1 MTAKSIIY
9 DQEAQNQ
16 IAKGV
21 RMLADAVSLT
31 LGPRGRHV
39 VLERGWGGPLIT
51 KDGATVAKEIEL
63 YDHFENLGAQMIK
76 EVALKTADVVGD
88 GTTTATLLAH
98 RIYAEGAKL
107 VSAGMAPTD
116 INRGVEAAVTAVTLD
131 LKRQSRPIK
140 GAREIAQIATISANG
155 DADIG
160 RMLSDA
166 MSQVGEEGIITIEE
180 AQTMDTVLEVVE
192 GMQIDR
198 GYLSPYFVTDA
209 ERMEVVLDDAFVLVH
224 EKTISSLD
232 ALLPLLELVAKAHR
246 PLLVLAGGVDG
257 EALAT
262 LVVNLIRGSLSIC
275 AVKAPGYGTRQRD
288 AMEDVAALT
297 GATMVTPERGMKLEH
312 MTLATLGQAK
322 KVVVEKDHT
331 TFIEGAGAASA
342 VDARLTQL
350 RSQIDDAHS
359 AFDKEKL
366 QERLAQLTGGVAVIR
381 VGAASELELQ
391 EKKARVDDALH
402 ATRAAVAEGVVPG
415 GGVALLRAIPVVE
428 ALARTTDGDARYG
441 VEVIRRALEE
451 PMRQLAINAGEEGG
465 VVVRRVREGKAAYG
479 FNAATEQYEDLVAA
493 GVIDPT
499 QVVRVA
505 LQNAASVASMLLTT
519 EVLVARATADHRGS
533 QRPKNSHV

>member
-9 DQEAQNQ
+9 DQEAQTQ

-31 LGPRGRHV
+31 LGPRGRNV
-39 VLERGWGGPLIT
+39 VLDRGWGGPLIT

-63 YDHFENLGAQMIK
+63 YDHFGNLGAQMIK
-76 EVALKTADVVGD
+76 EVALKTAEVVGD
-88 GTTTATLLAH
+88 GTTTATVLAH
-98 RIYAEGAKL
+98 RIYTEGAKL
-107 VSAGMAPTD
+107 VAAGMAPMD
-116 INRGVEAAVTAVTLD
+116 IKRGIEAAVTAVTLD
-131 LKRQSRPIK
+131 LKRQSRPIE
-140 GAREIAQIATISANG
+140 GADEVAQIATISANG

-160 RMLSDA
+160 RILSDA

-180 AQTMDTVLEVVE
+180 GKTTDTVLEVVE

-224 EKTISSLD
+224 EKTLSSLD

-257 EALAT
+257 DALAT
-262 LVVNLIRGSLSIC
+262 LVVNFIRGSLAIC
-275 AVKAPGYGTRQRD
+275 AVKAPGYGTRQSD
-288 AMEDVAALT
+288 TMEDVAALT
-297 GATMVTPERGMKLEH
+297 GATMVTPERGMNLEN
-312 MTLATLGQAK
+312 MTLSTLGRAK
-322 KVVVEKDHT
+322 RIVVEKDHT

-342 VDARLTQL
+342 VDARLTQI
-350 RSQIDDAHS
+350 RSQIDDAKS

-366 QERLAQLTGGVAVIR
+366 EERLAKLTGGVAVVK

-415 GGVALLRAIPVVE
+415 GGVALLRAIPAVE

-441 VEVIRRALEE
+441 VEVIQRALEE
-451 PMRQLAINAGEEGG
+451 PMRQLAINAGDEGG

-479 FNAATEQYEDLVAA
+479 FNAATERYEDLVAA

-505 LQNAASVASMLLTT
+505 LQNAASVASLLLTT
-519 EVLVARATADHRGS
+519 EVLIAQATADHRGS
-533 QRPKNSHV
+533 QRAKNSHV